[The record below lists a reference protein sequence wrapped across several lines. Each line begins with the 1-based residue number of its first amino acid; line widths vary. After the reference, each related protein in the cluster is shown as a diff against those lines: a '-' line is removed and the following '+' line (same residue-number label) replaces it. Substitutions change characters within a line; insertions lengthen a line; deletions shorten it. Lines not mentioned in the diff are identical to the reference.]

1 MAGKPKMSSVV
12 NDILIKSIYPYRKKS
27 SHKGQNGRVL
37 VVGGGWMYHGAPL
50 LASMAA
56 MKTGID
62 LVYVA
67 VPEPVCEPIRS
78 FSPDLI
84 VIPLPDYKFT
94 KGSARR
100 LLKLAPEVDAALIGN
115 GMGKGNSEAISLFV
129 RLAKIERFVIDADG
143 IDRTVVESLNGK
155 KSILTPHEGEFK
167 RVSGVDLSGM
177 KLEEKI
183 DAVKEFAGRIGTTVI
198 LKGQTDIIT
207 DGRSVM
213 LNRTG
218 NAGMTAGGTGD
229 ALAGLAVAFLSKQV
243 EPLNAALL
251 AAYFNGLAG
260 DMALESYGLHF
271 TASDMIKF
279 YPYVMKPYDQLIE

>member
-1 MAGKPKMSSVV
+1 
-12 NDILIKSIYPYRKKS
+12 
-27 SHKGQNGRVL
+27 
-37 VVGGGWMYHGAPL
+37 
-50 LASMAA
+50 
-56 MKTGID
+56 
-62 LVYVA
+62 
-67 VPEPVCEPIRS
+67 
-78 FSPDLI
+78 
-84 VIPLPDYKFT
+84 
-94 KGSARR
+94 
-100 LLKLAPEVDAALIGN
+100 
-115 GMGKGNSEAISLFV
+115 
-129 RLAKIERFVIDADG
+129 
-143 IDRTVVESLNGK
+143 
-155 KSILTPHEGEFK
+155 
-167 RVSGVDLSGM
+167 M

-183 DAVKEFAGRIGTTVI
+183 DAVKEFAGRTGTTVI

-229 ALAGLAVAFLSKQV
+229 TLAGLAVAFLSKQV

-279 YPYVMKPYDQLIE
+279 YPYVMKPYDRLIE